1 MNKIKNLVLSIG
13 LATLVGGS
21 LLAIAAPQN
30 TFAAKAPLTA
40 TSDPAECSQ
49 RFLTFPTWFRGLVE
63 VKEVTTSS
71 STTWECV
78 IQEPT
83 DLSAFIWHIVLNVLE
98 IALQL
103 VAYIAVGFIL
113 FGGFQ
118 FLNSAGAPDVAAK
131 ARMTI
136 INAAIGLA
144 ISIGAI
150 AATNVITGLL
160 IYNP

>member
-1 MNKIKNLVLSIG
+1 MNKVKSLVLSIG

-21 LLAIAAPQN
+21 LLAVVVPEPASAKVLTSTSTAA
-30 TFAAKAPLTA
+30 
-40 TSDPAECSQ
+40 DCSE
-49 RFLTFPTWFRGLVE
+49 RFLTFPTWYRGLVE
-63 VKEVTTSS
+63 VKEMTTAY

-83 DLSAFIWHIVLNVLE
+83 DLSGFIWHIVLNVLE

-103 VAYIAVGFIL
+103 VAYAAVGFIL

-118 FLNSAGAPDVAAK
+118 FLTSAGSPDMAAK
-131 ARMTI
+131 GRMTI

-144 ISIGAI
+144 ISVGAI
-150 AATNVITGLL
+150 AITNVLTGVL